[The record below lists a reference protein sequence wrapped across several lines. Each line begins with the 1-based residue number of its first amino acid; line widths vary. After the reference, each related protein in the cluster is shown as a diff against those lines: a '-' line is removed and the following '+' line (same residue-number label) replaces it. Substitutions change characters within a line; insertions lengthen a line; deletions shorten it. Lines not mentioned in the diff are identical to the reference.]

1 MAGEAAAA
9 GSTHTFTHCTRML
22 LSSSPLISFENEAS
36 APVAFKL
43 AFNYLKAG
51 KVSGR
56 GRAGG
61 VRGWPGDSKARVT

>member
-1 MAGEAAAA
+1 
-9 GSTHTFTHCTRML
+9 ML

-51 KVSGR
+51 KVSGEGQGGCVAGQGTARHALLEPPTCAEPR
-56 GRAGG
+56 GH
-61 VRGWPGDSKARVT
+61 